1 MNNLHLTFAPYILKL
16 KKPFVTSAKD
26 IMERNGFIIKLY
38 NDEGYEGIGD
48 CCPFPEFGSETLHN
62 VQETLSDIKLKI
74 NIKLDEIE
82 NSITENLKKFDKLP
96 TLHHGLEQAILN
108 LICNTKKIKIDRLLN
123 LKLKNQIFVNATIGF
138 LSPDESSNEAV
149 RFVKDGY
156 NTIKVKA
163 GREEF
168 DDDLSVVRSIRHSV
182 GDNIKI
188 RVDPNGKWNLKEAVQ
203 NLKMLEQY
211 DIEYVEQP
219 LNNSNGY
226 SELRKFSNVDI
237 APDESVRNVE
247 DAERYIDS
255 GTISFI
261 ILKPM
266 LLGGL
271 IPTLKIIKMA
281 EARDIKP
288 VITSSFESAVGR
300 INAVIAAASVK
311 SNVAHGLAVNNYFE
325 NDLVKDQFNVNS
337 GKIILQ

>member
-1 MNNLHLTFAPYILKL
+1 
-16 KKPFVTSAKD
+16 
-26 IMERNGFIIKLY
+26 
-38 NDEGYEGIGD
+38 
-48 CCPFPEFGSETLHN
+48 
-62 VQETLSDIKLKI
+62 
-74 NIKLDEIE
+74 
-82 NSITENLKKFDKLP
+82 
-96 TLHHGLEQAILN
+96 
-108 LICNTKKIKIDRLLN
+108 
-123 LKLKNQIFVNATIGF
+123 
-138 LSPDESSNEAV
+138 
-149 RFVKDGY
+149 
-156 NTIKVKA
+156 
-163 GREEF
+163 
-168 DDDLSVVRSIRHSV
+168 
-182 GDNIKI
+182 
-188 RVDPNGKWNLKEAVQ
+188 
-203 NLKMLEQY
+203 MLEQY

-237 APDESVRNVE
+237 APDESVRNIE

-325 NDLVKDQFNVNS
+325 NDLIKDQFNVNS